1 MAEYS
6 VRNSGKLVL
15 KGEKKTKHKKKSSNK
30 RKLDEEKSVDYQKE
44 DEQRHGGA
52 WSVESIDEIIGSVCI
67 EIGDQMYI
75 HGLDNGLF
83 VLGAAHSNEQPPN
96 DEEILT
102 AIKIDDKHVALK
114 SGYGKYLSVNTAG
127 LLIGRSEA
135 ISLREY
141 FEVEIDYDYDGRKM
155 YIKACND
162 GYLGVNPDG
171 DIVAT
176 ANKKSE
182 SQLVI
187 RSLNKRGSHKKSTSV
202 FKTDEDEVL
211 DDNLRNVELN
221 YVKKFQKF
229 EDKRILLSKDD
240 VKELD
245 EAKSSGVLHEKL
257 LDRREKMKSDRY
269 CK

>member
-6 VRNSGKLVL
+6 ARNTGKLLL
-15 KGEKKTKHKKKSSNK
+15 KGEKKTKHKKKASKK
-30 RKLDEEKSVDYQKE
+30 RKLDEGKFVDYQKE
-44 DEQRHGGA
+44 DDQRHGGVWA
-52 WSVESIDEIIGSVCI
+52 VESIDEISGPVCI

-83 VLGAAHSNEQPPN
+83 VLGAVHPNEQPPN

-102 AIKIDDKHVALK
+102 AIKIDDKHIALK

-135 ISLREY
+135 ISPREY
-141 FEVEIDYDYDGRKM
+141 FEIEIEYDYDGRKM
-155 YIKACND
+155 YIKGCNN
-162 GYLGVNPDG
+162 GYLAVNQDG
-171 DIVAT
+171 DIVALE
-176 ANKKSE
+176 NKKSD
-182 SQLVI
+182 SLVVI
-187 RSLNKRGSHKKSTSV
+187 RSLNKRGSHKKTSSV
-202 FKTDEDEVL
+202 FKTEEDEVL
-211 DDNLRNVELN
+211 DDNLKNVELN

-229 EDKRILLSKDD
+229 EDKRILLSNED
-240 VKELD
+240 VKELE

>member
-6 VRNSGKLVL
+6 VRNTGKLVL
-15 KGEKKTKHKKKSSNK
+15 KGEKKSKHKSKTSNK
-30 RKLDEEKSVDYQKE
+30 RKLDEAKQHDPQKD
-44 DEQRHGGA
+44 DEMRHGGA
-52 WSVESIDEIIGSVCI
+52 WSVESIDEISGSVCI

-83 VLGAAHSNEQPPN
+83 VLGAMHTDEQPPN

-114 SGYGKYLSVNTAG
+114 SGYGKYLSVNSAG
-127 LLIGRSEA
+127 LLIGRSDA
-135 ISLREY
+135 ISPREY

-155 YIKACND
+155 YIKGSNN
-162 GYLGVNPDG
+162 GYLSVNQDG
-171 DIVAT
+171 DIVAME
-176 ANKKSE
+176 NKKSDA
-182 SQLVI
+182 QLVV
-187 RSLNKRGSHKKSTSV
+187 RSLNKRDSHKKKSSAL
-202 FKTDEDEVL
+202 KADEDEVL

-240 VKELD
+240 VAEL
-245 EAKSSGVLHEKL
+245 EVAKTSGILHEKL